1 MMDMLA
7 RALVEQKAA
16 RVQQRREL
24 YMGFLE

>member
-24 YMGFLE
+24 YRGFLE